1 MDLFQYD
8 SFASFRAIGLTGYS
22 RSTAGLMFCSCG
34 FPLTL
39 ACDYCWGTARLGLRN
54 KTICCAAVCYT
65 RGPLEMFVQLHGMT
79 ALLLLQLLYA
89 AAVNCCHNTYQR
101 NTCHRPDCG
110 ERAAPCQRILP
121 RPLPP
126 LRSQNQCRVQRSV
139 TGTRVQSNPSAR
151 SADLLIYILLTRV
164 TKSYLLALGTTQI
177 SSFFTKH

>member
-1 MDLFQYD
+1 MMHRRL
-8 SFASFRAIGLTGYS
+8 R
-22 RSTAGLMFCSCG
+22 TAGIEVAPHYHQL
-34 FPLTL
+34 LVY
-39 ACDYCWGTARLGLRN
+39 DILRSI
-54 KTICCAAVCYT
+54 KVPTTDTICCAAVCYT
-65 RGPLEMFVQLHGMT
+65 RGPHEMFVQLHGMT